1 MKSEKMPALAADATF
16 LARAYQFERNRLL
29 QHVVGPHDG
38 YALPACWRPGH
49 PVWRK
54 LASAAN
60 TQGIDTV
67 RYVRWCLELI
77 QVGLGFNCP
86 EPNQLLERRRMDAF
100 QAASA
105 KVRHG
110 ISVQFTVEKA
120 TARRHLNVRQS
131 VYEESQ
137 EFALMY
143 VLADD
148 SLGLSPLYRY
158 LLALTAGT
166 PKLKI
171 LAGRLKR
178 DAKFQFSKDAEE
190 NMAVY
195 GAAGRLPAGFA
206 DDAANLYARVVDRH
220 AALASKGVR
229 K

>member
-1 MKSEKMPALAADATF
+1 MKKTKNSDLASDGTF
-16 LARAYQFERNRLL
+16 LARAYAFERNRLL
-29 QHVVGPHDG
+29 QIVVGPHDG
-38 YALPACWRPGH
+38 YALPACWRPCA

-54 LASAAN
+54 LAAAAK
-60 TQGIDTV
+60 TQGVDPV
-67 RYVRWCLELI
+67 RYVRWCLELG
-77 QVGLGFNCP
+77 QVGRGLDAP
-86 EPNQLLERRRMDAF
+86 EPNRLLERRRMDAYRV
-100 QAASA
+100 ASA
-105 KVRHG
+105 EVRRG

-131 VYEESQ
+131 VYEESP

-206 DDAANLYARVVDRH
+206 DDAARLYARVVDRH

-229 K
+229 Q